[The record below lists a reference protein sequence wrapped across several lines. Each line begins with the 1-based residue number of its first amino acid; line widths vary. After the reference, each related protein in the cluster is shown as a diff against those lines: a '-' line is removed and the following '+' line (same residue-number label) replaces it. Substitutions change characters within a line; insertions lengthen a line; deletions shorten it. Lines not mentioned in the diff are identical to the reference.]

1 MSLGDEGELHNEPQ
15 EGDATVWASLLP
27 AGCLIQ
33 LNDARIIPC
42 STVDS
47 RLALA

>member
-1 MSLGDEGELHNEPQ
+1 MSLGDEGEVHKALQ
-15 EGDATVWASLLP
+15 GGDSTVWASLWP
-27 AGCLIQ
+27 AGCLIL